1 MKIIG
6 ISGKAE
12 SGKTTFATILR
23 EELELRHKRTMLINY
38 ADFVK
43 FIAKQYYFWNGE
55 KDEGGRTLLQH
66 IGTKQGRMKVDE
78 NIWVDMV
85 IKTVLTA
92 QNDYEVAIIA
102 DCRFPNELERWRDFD
117 KEILR
122 IRIDRPGHENKLTE
136 EQRKHSSETSLDNYL
151 NFDLYVHN
159 SGSLETLRENAI
171 QIIENYIN

>member
-1 MKIIG
+1 
-6 ISGKAE
+6 
-12 SGKTTFATILR
+12 
-23 EELELRHKRTMLINY
+23 
-38 ADFVK
+38 
-43 FIAKQYYFWNGE
+43 
-55 KDEGGRTLLQH
+55 
-66 IGTKQGRMKVDE
+66 MKVDE

-122 IRIDRPGHENKLTE
+122 IRIDRPGYENKLTE